1 MIGEKMS
8 KVIIITGASRGI
20 GREIAKYLA
29 NQGHKIIANYNKSE
43 EKAKELQEE
52 LKTENIEIDI
62 FKADVSKR
70 EECKKLVEYTI
81 NK

>member
-1 MIGEKMS
+1 MS

-43 EKAKELQEE
+43 EKAKELQE
-52 LKTENIEIDI
+52 
-62 FKADVSKR
+62 
-70 EECKKLVEYTI
+70 
-81 NK
+81 